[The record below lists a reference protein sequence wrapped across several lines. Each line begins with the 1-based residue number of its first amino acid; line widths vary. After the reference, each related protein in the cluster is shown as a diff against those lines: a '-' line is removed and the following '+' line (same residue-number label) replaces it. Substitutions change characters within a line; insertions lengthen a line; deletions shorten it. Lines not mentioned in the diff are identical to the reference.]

1 MLAGCVAGEA
11 ETKILGQAGDV
22 RDDAQWFK
30 MSKIRQNISS
40 PKVTSL
46 VFPWKFR
53 QIHITSVSGCLHI
66 QNLSNRCRHKYDSSI
81 SRTFWISFLAGFCNM
96 TQLCDEGEEE
106 PSRLTWF
113 LLAGFEGKRGGR
125 EGASV
130 RCTRQV
136 QPSRERGRTL
146 SEWRRTS
153 SLWERQPNGR
163 LHYYYRGS
171 AADPLEKK
179 EAGCARPAN

>member
-22 RDDAQWFK
+22 RDD
-30 MSKIRQNISS
+30 
-40 PKVTSL
+40 
-46 VFPWKFR
+46 
-53 QIHITSVSGCLHI
+53 
-66 QNLSNRCRHKYDSSI
+66 
-81 SRTFWISFLAGFCNM
+81 
-96 TQLCDEGEEE
+96 EGEEE

-113 LLAGFEGKRGGR
+113 LLAGFEGKGE
-125 EGASV
+125 EGKERVFVVLA
-130 RCTRQV
+130 RQV

-163 LHYYYRGS
+163 LH
-171 AADPLEKK
+171 
-179 EAGCARPAN
+179 

>member
-22 RDDAQWFK
+22 RDDAQWFQ

-163 LHYYYRGS
+163 LHY
-171 AADPLEKK
+171 
-179 EAGCARPAN
+179 

>member
-22 RDDAQWFK
+22 RDD
-30 MSKIRQNISS
+30 
-40 PKVTSL
+40 
-46 VFPWKFR
+46 
-53 QIHITSVSGCLHI
+53 
-66 QNLSNRCRHKYDSSI
+66 
-81 SRTFWISFLAGFCNM
+81 
-96 TQLCDEGEEE
+96 EGEEE

-113 LLAGFEGKRGGR
+113 LLAGFEGKGE
-125 EGASV
+125 EGKERVFVVLA
-130 RCTRQV
+130 RQV

-153 SLWERQPNGR
+153 SLWERQPNCR
-163 LHYYYRGS
+163 LHYRGS

-179 EAGCARPAN
+179 EAGCARPANLKKKDQGAGERARSDKQRMADRPPAGAVRHRTDPTESDATALSAILPQAM